1 MRFVLIFFI
10 LILGFNKSVCH
21 LAAQNIPAVGSNWF
35 STEHGQVRIVSAS
48 TGYNKD
54 NKILLGLQF
63 QLAKDWKIYWKQP
76 GESGLPPKL
85 DWYNSTNIKKATV
98 NWPMPI
104 RFDSQGLSTIGYQD
118 EVILPIEIIVT
129 NSKKPLILKTKLNY
143 LTCNKICIPYET
155 KLNLDIMPS
164 KPQPTKHSQLIKS
177 FFDKVPKNDERGTVS
192 TKTLKV
198 IPGAIKVGNNTIEG
212 TLIAEFESLKTFSRP
227 DVFLEGPNSIL
238 FSEPTISMSKN
249 QSTLKALIPFEIDT
263 TNNSIAENITFTI
276 ADKTFGLSKRELVD
290 FSIPK
295 FGITKTTGLSFVLI
309 IGLAFLGGLILN
321 LMPCV
326 LPVLALKM
334 FSFLSTSA
342 EETQKIRI
350 NFLYTSFG
358 IIFSFLGLATTVLI
372 LNRVGATVGWGI
384 QFQQPWFIIGL
395 VIIVSLFS
403 LNVFGLFDIRLPI
416 WLNNF
421 LNKDKSGDEDD
432 NNFLKHFGTGVFA
445 TLLATPC
452 SAPFVGTAVGFAL
465 AGTPLE
471 IFSIFFVLGIGMSTP
486 FLLVAAF
493 PFLAR
498 KLPRPG
504 KWTSYVKYF
513 LGLALAATGGWLVFI
528 ISYQLSPNAA
538 IALSLVILL
547 ICLILIFRN
556 VLKIF
561 QGFTGNI
568 VITCGLIFAFL
579 IPTIINSDQNVLEVN
594 TPKAYWAD
602 FEPNKIPSYIEEG
615 KIVFVDLTAK
625 WCVTCQ
631 FNKRLVLDRKIIIE
645 KLSDKNNVVAMRGD
659 WTQPD
664 LRISSYLKTFDRYGI
679 PFNIIYGPN
688 SKSGIVLPELL
699 TVNNVLEKFRQAK
712 QKN

>member
-1 MRFVLIFFI
+1 MRFVFIFFI
-10 LILGFNKSVCH
+10 LFLSFNKSVCQ
-21 LAAQNIPAVGSNWF
+21 LAAENIPAVVSQWF
-35 STEHGQVRIVSAS
+35 STEHGQVRIISAS
-48 TGYNKD
+48 TGYSED
-54 NKILLGLQF
+54 NTILLGLQF
-63 QLAKDWKIYWKQP
+63 ELAEDWKIYWKQP

-85 DWYNSTNIKKATV
+85 DWHKSTNIKKATV

-118 EVILPIEIIVT
+118 EVILPIDVTVT
-129 NSKKPLILKTKLNY
+129 NSKKPLILRTKLNY

-164 KPQPTKHSQLIKS
+164 KPQPTKHLQLIKS
-177 FFDKVPKNDERGTVS
+177 FYDRVPKNDERGKVS
-192 TKTLKV
+192 TKTLQV
-198 IPGAIKVGNNTIEG
+198 GPGAIKVGNNTIEG
-212 TLIAEFESLKTFSRP
+212 TLIVKFESQKPFIRP

-238 FSEPTISMSKN
+238 FSEPTISTSEN
-249 QSTLKALIPFEIDT
+249 RSTLKALIPFEIDT
-263 TNNSIAENITFTI
+263 KKNSITENITFTI
-276 ADKTFGLSKRELVD
+276 ADRNFGLLKRELVE
-290 FSIPK
+290 FSLPK
-295 FGITKTTGLSFVLI
+295 FGITKNTGLSFILI

-326 LPVLALKM
+326 LPVLALKI
-334 FSFLSTSA
+334 FSFLSTGA
-342 EETQKIRI
+342 QETQKIRV
-350 NFLYTSFG
+350 NFLYTSLG
-358 IIFSFLGLATTVLI
+358 IVFSFLGLATTVLI
-372 LNRVGATVGWGI
+372 LNRIGATVGWGI

-395 VIIVSLFS
+395 VIIVSLFA

-416 WLNNF
+416 WVNEF
-421 LNKDKSGDEDD
+421 LNKDKFGDKTK

-465 AGTPLE
+465 AGTPVE
-471 IFSIFFVLGIGMSTP
+471 ILSIFFVLGIGMSTP
-486 FLLVAAF
+486 FLLIAAF
-493 PFLAR
+493 PLLAR

-504 KWTSYVKYF
+504 KWTSYIKYL
-513 LGLALAATGGWLVFI
+513 LGLALAATSGWLLFI
-528 ISYQLSPNAA
+528 ISHQLSLNAA
-538 IALSLVILL
+538 IILSSVILL
-547 ICLILIFRN
+547 ICLILMARN

-561 QGFTGNI
+561 QGLTGNI
-568 VITCGLIFAFL
+568 VIICGLVFAFV
-579 IPTIINSDQNVLEVN
+579 IPTIIDSDQNVPEVN
-594 TPKAYWAD
+594 TPKAYWTD

-631 FNKRLVLDRKIIIE
+631 FNKRLVLDRKIITE

-679 PFNIIYGPN
+679 PFNVIYGPN
-688 SKSGIVLPELL
+688 SKSGIILPELL
-699 TVNNVLEKFRQAK
+699 TLNNVLEKFRQAK